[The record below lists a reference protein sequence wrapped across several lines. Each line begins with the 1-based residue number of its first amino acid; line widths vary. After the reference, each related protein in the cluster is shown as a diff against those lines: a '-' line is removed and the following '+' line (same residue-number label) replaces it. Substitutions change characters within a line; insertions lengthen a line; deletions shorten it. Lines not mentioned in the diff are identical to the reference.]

1 MADVRVE
8 RLDLVAY
15 GHLVG
20 QRLDELAATPGLT
33 VVLGPNEAGKSTT
46 MRALTALLFGIE
58 RGSADHFGRGRES
71 LRVGGRLVAGDG
83 TVLEVVRQGIRSKPL
98 VGPDGASVDEGRLAD
113 LLGGADRALFTSLFR
128 IDHEELRH
136 RSQELLDGDG
146 ELGRLVFGAGLGST
160 SLSRLLASLHDRCDE
175 LFLPQGRVQEIPS
188 ALRQVRDLQRE
199 VRDLRTRSRDW
210 ERAREAA
217 EVAAQRVATLREER
231 AEARL
236 AHEHLVRLQGALPL
250 LAERSDALAKLV
262 AAKASGPVQTP
273 AWAERVEGLVARRD
287 ESASG
292 VRALAD
298 DLERLGRQL
307 AEVEVPADLLV
318 HAEVIDRLVAGTDRY
333 DKDTGDLPDLRAKLA
348 AATAGIASLS
358 GRVGLALDEARSV
371 TEVQLGEID
380 RLAGDLDAAEST
392 RRAAEDEERAS
403 RAAVADLQVALTQAP
418 EPADAAP
425 LRHQLEAAGAVAA
438 RHDDMAAAADEAERL
453 RGDLRAAL
461 SRLGLDPSGDIEGR
475 VLPER
480 SDIHRA
486 VEHRAG
492 LQGTVTQLQERL
504 VEEDDEVAALER
516 HVEELAAAPGLPDA
530 GAVPDA
536 RRRRDDQWA
545 RVRVAWLGAPGALRG
560 AVPARDAGDRVDAT
574 RPSSHLVGA
583 PGDRGAPVPG
593 GGTGAALDG
602 GDPLALAAA
611 LERATAD
618 ADRAEDDRFGHA
630 SHLERLAGA
639 RARLRAAAERRDLV
653 RRQVADARREL
664 DQWVAGWAALWTD
677 RELPVAS
684 PEEGSDRLEQLAAAQ
699 RTAAEARQ
707 QQVAVD
713 RWHDACARHRSALAE
728 AMVAAGLVP
737 THGELVALAAHAR
750 DAVAEADRAH
760 QSRAELQRRL
770 AEAEQEHAR
779 RRAGLDQVAARCSAL
794 RQSWSDALV
803 PLRLPAT
810 TSTAAARTTATAVRE
825 LCTAAQLADDL
836 RRRVAGL
843 ERDVTMFADKVIAAV
858 AAAAP
863 DLVGLDVPVALGTLR
878 RRLDAAQAADTERK
892 TLQKEEAELT
902 DRHRRLEA
910 RLAEHQAALAE
921 LRTSAGIGSDD
932 PLEPHLERAGAVHR
946 LRERI
951 ASAEARLLA
960 QGAGPTVDAIAA
972 AAGQHGTD
980 AARVAVAV
988 DEAKEHLDGLDDRLV
1003 EATDRLGNARRTV
1016 DAVDGAGRAADAE
1029 QQAEIALA
1037 GLADAVDG
1045 YARHALARE
1054 VLRRVVDDYGRRN
1067 QAPLVTRASAHFARL
1082 TGGSFG
1088 GLLVD
1093 GDLEGQ
1099 RLLASRNDGQV
1110 HEVGELSE
1118 GTVDQL
1124 YLALRLAGIEHHLD
1138 RASEPLPV
1146 VLDDLLVNFDDGRAA
1161 AALDVLADLGT
1172 RTQVLLFTHHRHL
1185 VDLAR
1190 DTLGPGRL
1198 NVAELSA
1205 RVAAAAPA
1213 VRSRGDMPA
1222 GVRGDMPAGVRVDT
1236 PAGVRVDTPQRAGC
1250 QPVPAASPGAEPAH
1264 LDLGHGTVPAGA
1276 ARSHV
1281 EAVVSVLSDAS
1292 APLGR
1297 GDLLARTGI
1306 PESEWVVTIRNLV
1319 DSGTVVQ
1326 HGATRGTRY
1335 RLA

>member
-1 MADVRVE
+1 MTDVRVE
-8 RLDLVAY
+8 RLDLIAY
-15 GHLVG
+15 GHLAG
-20 QRLDELAATPGLT
+20 QHLDELAATPGLT

-71 LRVGGRLVAGDG
+71 LRVGGRLVADDG

-98 VGPDGASVDEGRLAD
+98 VGTDGAAVDEGRLAA

-210 ERAREAA
+210 ERARETA
-217 EVAAQRVATLREER
+217 EVAAKLVATLREER

-236 AHEHLVRLQGALPL
+236 VHEHLVRLQGALPL

-262 AAKASGPVQTP
+262 AAEASGPVQTP
-273 AWAERVEGLVARRD
+273 AWAERVEGLVVQRD
-287 ESASG
+287 ESARG
-292 VRALAD
+292 VRLLAD
-298 DLERLGRQL
+298 DLERLGGQL
-307 AEVEVPADLLV
+307 AEVELPADLLV

-348 AATAGIASLS
+348 AATDGVESLS
-358 GRVGLALDEARSV
+358 RRVGLALDEARSV

-380 RLAGDLDAAEST
+380 RLAGDLDAAESA

-403 RAAVADLQVALTQAP
+403 RAAVADLQAALAQAP
-418 EPADAAP
+418 EPVDVAP
-425 LRHQLEAAGAVAA
+425 LRHQLEAAGAVVG
-438 RHDDMAAAADEAERL
+438 RHDDMAVAADEAERL

-461 SRLGLDPSGDIEGR
+461 SRLGLDPGGDVEGR

-504 VEEDDEVAALER
+504 VEEDDEVEALER
-516 HVEELAAAPGLPDA
+516 LVEELAAAPGLPDV

-545 RVRVAWLGAPGALRG
+545 RVRAAWLGAPGAHRAAEPGRDTGDRADAPPLNSHQDGTLGDRATLVPDGGTG
-560 AVPARDAGDRVDAT
+560 APLAGGSVAALAGGSVAALAGGSVAARD
-574 RPSSHLVGA
+574 
-583 PGDRGAPVPG
+583 G
-593 GGTGAALDG
+593 GSGAALDG

-639 RARLRAAAERRDLV
+639 RARLQAAAEKRDLV
-653 RRQVADARREL
+653 RRQVADAHREL
-664 DQWVAGWAALWTD
+664 DHWAAGWEALWTD
-677 RELPVAS
+677 RALPVAS

-699 RTAAEARQ
+699 RTAAAARQ

-713 RWHDACARHRSALAE
+713 RWHDACARHRTALAE

-737 THGELVALAAHAR
+737 THGELVALAAQAR
-750 DAVAEADRAH
+750 DAVAAADQAH
-760 QSRAELQRRL
+760 QARAELQRRL
-770 AEAEQEHAR
+770 AEAEQEHGR
-779 RRAGLDQVAARCSAL
+779 RRAGLDQAAARCSTL

-803 PLRLPAT
+803 PLRLPQT
-810 TSTAAARTTATAVRE
+810 TSTAAARTAVTTVRE
-825 LCTAAQLADDL
+825 LCAAAQLADDL

-921 LRTSAGIGSDD
+921 LRASAGIGPDE
-932 PLEPHLERAGAVHR
+932 PLEPHLERAGVVHR

-988 DEAKEHLDGLDDRLV
+988 DEAKERLDGLDDRLV
-1003 EATDRLGNARRTV
+1003 EATDRLGDTRRAV
-1016 DAVDGAGRAADAE
+1016 DAVDGAGRAADVE

-1082 TGGSFG
+1082 TGGAFG

-1093 GDLEGQ
+1093 GDPAGQ
-1099 RLLASRNDGQV
+1099 RLLASRSDGQV

-1138 RASEPLPV
+1138 RAAEPLPV

-1185 VDLAR
+1185 ADLAR

-1205 RVAAAAPA
+1205 RAAAAAPA
-1213 VRSRGDMPA
+1213 ARSKGDMPV
-1222 GVRGDMPAGVRVDT
+1222 GVRGDMPAVG
-1236 PAGVRVDTPQRAGC
+1236 
-1250 QPVPAASPGAEPAH
+1250 PGP
-1264 LDLGHGTVPAGA
+1264 
-1276 ARSHV
+1276 R
-1281 EAVVSVLSDAS
+1281 
-1292 APLGR
+1292 
-1297 GDLLARTGI
+1297 
-1306 PESEWVVTIRNLV
+1306 
-1319 DSGTVVQ
+1319 
-1326 HGATRGTRY
+1326 
-1335 RLA
+1335 